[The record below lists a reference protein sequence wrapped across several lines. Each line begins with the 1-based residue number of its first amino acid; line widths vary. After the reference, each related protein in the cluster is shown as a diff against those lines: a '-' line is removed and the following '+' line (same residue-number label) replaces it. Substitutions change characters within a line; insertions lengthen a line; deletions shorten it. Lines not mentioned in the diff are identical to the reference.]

1 MKISVS
7 FTLLLLLGTVP
18 PCESTDYQKTF
29 PQDIYAA
36 LRELT
41 ASLVQLKADVRLL
54 LTQEQAAQLKIEVDN
69 WNQQL
74 QVRQIAFSAS
84 LVDKSESFVGPSA
97 MDTTLIFT
105 YVPTN
110 IGNAYNSTTGVFTA
124 PVRGAYH
131 FEWSVGANG
140 GTSGA
145 VLVKNSANVFLAYEQ
160 AAGFMSSSKAVA
172 LLLEVGDVVFVR
184 VFVNTRAYDNLN
196 HHTTFSGHLLFPM

>member
-54 LTQEQAAQLKIEVDN
+54 LT
-69 WNQQL
+69 